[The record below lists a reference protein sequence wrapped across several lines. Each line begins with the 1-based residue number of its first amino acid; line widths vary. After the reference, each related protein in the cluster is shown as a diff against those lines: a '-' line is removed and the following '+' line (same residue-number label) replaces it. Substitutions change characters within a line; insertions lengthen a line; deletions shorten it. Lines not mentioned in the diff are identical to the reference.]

1 MTPENSSHQISLLLI
16 DWSKGDEYALE
27 QLMPLVYQE
36 LRLMARRHMRRQ
48 PSGHTFQTT
57 DLIHE
62 TYLKIAGGE
71 ERNWQSRSHFFGVA
85 AKAMRHILVDYAR
98 SKNNQ
103 KRGGWQ
109 ERVTLQENMRVTNQ
123 SSKEIVALDEAGRPS
138 FNALQNYD
146 SGRQPVL
153 YYVFDLL
160 MLSGRELM
168 RNPLERRRQILEEEI
183 LPTLAEPVQYIPFLN
198 ARLSDVIQS
207 VKFQGL
213 EGIVAS
219 SRIGPSTN

>member
-1 MTPENSSHQISLLLI
+1 MTLDNSSHQISALLI

-27 QLMPLVYQE
+27 QLMPLVYHE

-62 TYLKIAGGE
+62 AYLKIAGSE
-71 ERNWQSRSHFFGVA
+71 ERNWQSRNHFFGVA

-109 ERVTLQENMRVTNQ
+109 ERVTLADDMRVTNQ
-123 SSKEIVALDEAGRPS
+123 SSEEVVALDEALNRLAILDDRKVRVVEMKFFAGLNVAEIAEVLKVSPETVKRDWS
-138 FNALQNYD
+138 FAQTW
-146 SGRQPVL
+146 
-153 YYVFDLL
+153 LL
-160 MLSGRELM
+160 REL
-168 RNPLERRRQILEEEI
+168 E
-183 LPTLAEPVQYIPFLN
+183 
-198 ARLSDVIQS
+198 
-207 VKFQGL
+207 K
-213 EGIVAS
+213 
-219 SRIGPSTN
+219 

>member
-1 MTPENSSHQISLLLI
+1 MPLENSSHQISLLLI

-62 TYLKIAGGE
+62 TYLKIAGGR
-71 ERNWQSRSHFFGVA
+71 ERNWKSRNHFFGVA

-109 ERVTLQENMRVTNQ
+109 ERVTLADNMRATNQ
-123 SSKEIVALDEAGRPS
+123 SADEVIALDDALNRLALLDDRKVRVVEMKFFAGLKG
-138 FNALQNYD
+138 AEIAD
-146 SGRQPVL
+146 VL
-153 YYVFDLL
+153 KVSPETVKRDWNFAQTWLL
-160 MLSGRELM
+160 RELG
-168 RNPLERRRQILEEEI
+168 
-183 LPTLAEPVQYIPFLN
+183 
-198 ARLSDVIQS
+198 
-207 VKFQGL
+207 K
-213 EGIVAS
+213 
-219 SRIGPSTN
+219 